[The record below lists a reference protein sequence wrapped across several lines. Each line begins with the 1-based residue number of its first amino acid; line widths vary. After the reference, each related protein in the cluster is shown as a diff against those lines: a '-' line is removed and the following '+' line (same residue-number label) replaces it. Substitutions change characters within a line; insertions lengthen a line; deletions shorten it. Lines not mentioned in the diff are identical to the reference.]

1 MDQFTFTDKSKK
13 IFIGLMIVG
22 VLSLIY
28 GIFTDHHHGQR
39 VWASAL
45 INGWFFFGI
54 GLCATFFI
62 AVNNAAQAAWGVVL
76 KRIFEAV
83 SMFMPYGTAL
93 MLIVLIGSALHLNHL
108 YHWMDA
114 SLLHQFMIE
123 GADGTVQYVDSAE
136 GAVKNPHFDQLIAN
150 KTPYLNVPFWLGRAI
165 VFLAVWTIFAFIFRK
180 KSLQEDME
188 GGTHVYKKSIT
199 LSAIFLVFFGYTSV
213 VASWDWLMSIDPH
226 WFSTLYGWYIFS
238 GMWISGMVMVL
249 LLTFYLKSK
258 GYLSVVNPHHIHDM
272 GKWVFG
278 VSFLWTYLFFSQFM
292 LIWYSDIPE
301 EVTYFLV
308 RIEDYTV
315 PFWLMVGIN
324 FIVPMLL
331 LMSKETKKNSK
342 LLSIVGVIVFLGHWA
357 DVYFIVTPGTM
368 KDAGTIGITEIG
380 MMLGYLGLFL
390 FVVFNQ
396 LAKAPLVVKNHPM
409 LDESIHHTQI

>member
-1 MDQFTFTDKSKK
+1 
-13 IFIGLMIVG
+13 MIVG
-22 VLSLIY
+22 VLSVIY
-28 GIFTDHHHGQR
+28 GAIFEDHHHGQR

-62 AVNNAAQAAWGVVL
+62 AVNNSAQAAWGVVL
-76 KRIFEAV
+76 KRVFEAV

-93 MLIVLIGSALHLNHL
+93 MLIVLLGSAFGLNHL
-108 YHWMDA
+108 YHWM
-114 SLLHQFMIE
+114 H
-123 GADGTVQYVDSAE
+123 DGIMDPSSHHYDR
-136 GAVKNPHFDQLIAN
+136 LIAN
-150 KTPYLNVPFWLGRAI
+150 KEPYLNIPFWLGRAV
-165 VFLAVWTIFAFIFRK
+165 VFMGVWTVFAFIFRK
-180 KSLQEDME
+180 KSLQEDAE
-188 GGTHVYKKSIT
+188 GGTQVYKKSIT

-213 VASWDWLMSIDPH
+213 VASWDWLMSLDPH

-249 LLTFYLKSK
+249 LIVFYLKSK

-278 VSFLWTYLFFSQFM
+278 ISFLWTYLFFSQFM
-292 LIWYSDIPE
+292 LIWFSDIPE
-301 EVTYFLV
+301 EVTYYLV
-308 RIEDYTV
+308 RIEDYKI
-315 PFWLMVGIN
+315 PFWTMVLIN

-342 LLSIVGVIVFLGHWA
+342 LLMIVGVIVFLGHWA
-357 DVYFIVTPGTM
+357 DIYFLVTPGTM
-368 KDAGTIGITEIG
+368 KDAGSIGVTEIG

-409 LDESIHHTQI
+409 LDESIHHEQI